1 MTDAIYV
8 RRLPHLERPTPE
20 VLRPIAP
27 IDRIDPASQS
37 PAEPLPIVCR
47 TATVRVNLG
56 RVLADLEAEARR
68 LLGGASYQ

>member
-20 VLRPIAP
+20 VVRPIG
-27 IDRIDPASQS
+27 STS
-37 PAEPLPIVCR
+37 EPPDAQPIVCR
-47 TATVRVNLG
+47 TATIRVNLG

-68 LLGGASYQ
+68 LLGGAMYE

>member
-8 RRLPHLERPTPE
+8 RRLPHFQRPTPDLFRAAGPE
-20 VLRPIAP
+20 SA
-27 IDRIDPASQS
+27 PASAAT
-37 PAEPLPIVCR
+37 PVVCR

-68 LLGGASYQ
+68 LLGGALCE